1 MMIGGAFGNGYQGA
15 QSALEVT
22 SVLSSTSVALVQDST
37 EDTCRYIKTEFVCS
51 LRQHIYQKKKKTEK
65 QKLNLSLAGI
75 RGTFRR
81 RSDCNRE

>member
-1 MMIGGAFGNGYQGA
+1 MIGGAFGNGYQGA

-51 LRQHIYQKKKKTEK
+51 LRQHIYQKTKQNKTKTKTEFVTSRHK
-65 QKLNLSLAGI
+65 RYFQPEVRLQ
-75 RGTFRR
+75 
-81 RSDCNRE
+81 

>member
-51 LRQHIYQKKKKTEK
+51 LRQHIYQKKKKNRKTKTEFVTSRHK
-65 QKLNLSLAGI
+65 RYFQAEVRLQ
-75 RGTFRR
+75 
-81 RSDCNRE
+81 